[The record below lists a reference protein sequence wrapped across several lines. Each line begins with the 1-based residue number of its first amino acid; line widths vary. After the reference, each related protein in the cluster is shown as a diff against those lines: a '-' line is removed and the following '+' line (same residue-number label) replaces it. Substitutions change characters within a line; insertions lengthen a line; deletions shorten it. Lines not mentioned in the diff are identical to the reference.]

1 MQYLLLIYGD
11 ESAWNDAAPED
22 MGKMMQEYG
31 DFTQWLR
38 DTGGYV
44 AGEALEPTQ
53 QATTVRVRDGQTM
66 STDGPFA
73 ETKEQLGGFY
83 LIEADNLDQ
92 AIDAAAR
99 IPGSRTGSIEI
110 RPIVQ
115 VDRDH
120 EGHEG
125 G

>member
-1 MQYLLLIYGD
+1 VQYILLIYGD
-11 ESAWNDAAPED
+11 ENAWNDAPPED
-22 MGKMMQEYG
+22 VGKMMQEYG

-38 DTGGYV
+38 DTGRYV
-44 AGEALEPTQ
+44 AGEALQATQ

-83 LIEADNLDQ
+83 LIEAENLDQ

-99 IPGSRTGSIEI
+99 IPGSRSGSIEI

-115 VDRDH
+115 VDGDH